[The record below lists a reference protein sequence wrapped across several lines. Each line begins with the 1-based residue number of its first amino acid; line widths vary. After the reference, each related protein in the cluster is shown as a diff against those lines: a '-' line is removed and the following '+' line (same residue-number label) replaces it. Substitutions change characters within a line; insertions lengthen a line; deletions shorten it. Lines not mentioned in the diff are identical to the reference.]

1 MVDIASKILGDVY
14 VLAIP
19 IAVVF
24 EVGNLIVCTFMR
36 AAFGGRLWFGR
47 D

>member
-1 MVDIASKILGDVY
+1 MVEIASQVLGDVMS
-14 VLAIP
+14 LAIP

-24 EVGNLIVCTFMR
+24 EVGNLIVGTFMR
-36 AAFGGRLWFGR
+36 VAFGGRLWFGR